1 MLYYRSIWLFI
12 GWLLVL
18 FIWVMSLIPVPEQ
31 LNIEINHFD
40 KIEHT
45 LAYFL
50 LMAWFSQLYY
60 SKSVRLFYVVGFILM
75 GVVIEILQGVGEIRM
90 FDPFDMLA
98 NSFGVLLAWLF
109 IKGSWSEIFVY
120 IESRFIR

>member
-1 MLYYRSIWLFI
+1 MLYYRSIWLSV

-60 SKSVRLFYVVGFILM
+60 TKSIRLFYALGFIAM
-75 GVVIEILQGVGEIRM
+75 GVIIEILQGVGEIRM

-98 NSFGVLLAWLF
+98 NSAGVLLAWLL
-109 IKGSWSEIFVY
+109 IRGSWSEIFVN
-120 IESRFIR
+120 IENRFIR